1 MDELYY
7 EDGQVPD
14 LASSGFTFSDE
25 VIAKALVGIYKGEV
39 DIDKGVEQNLYK
51 ETLRI
56 LNKAT
61 AKGIADAI
69 DSGAPAPK
77 KEIGRAHV

>member
-25 VIAKALVGIYKGEV
+25 VIAKARSLSRRRIP
-39 DIDKGVEQNLYK
+39 I
-51 ETLRI
+51 TL
-56 LNKAT
+56 
-61 AKGIADAI
+61 
-69 DSGAPAPK
+69 
-77 KEIGRAHV
+77 